1 MSVRIG
7 ATAAASATALS
18 VVCGHAVVA
27 YKADGGGVGV
37 RSDAGREANVT
48 GGFPTDDAT
57 PAAADVVNTAETCR
71 DGIGS
76 GLVAGDVG
84 RTSGDDIA
92 SGG

>member
-7 ATAAASATALS
+7 ATAAASAMSLS
-18 VVCGHAVVA
+18 VECGQAVVA
-27 YKADGGGVGV
+27 YIADGGGVGV
-37 RSDAGREANVT
+37 RSDTGREANVT
-48 GGFPTDDAT
+48 GGFPTNDAT
-57 PAAADVVNTAETCR
+57 PAAADVVNAAETCR

-84 RTSGDDIA
+84 RTAGDAMA